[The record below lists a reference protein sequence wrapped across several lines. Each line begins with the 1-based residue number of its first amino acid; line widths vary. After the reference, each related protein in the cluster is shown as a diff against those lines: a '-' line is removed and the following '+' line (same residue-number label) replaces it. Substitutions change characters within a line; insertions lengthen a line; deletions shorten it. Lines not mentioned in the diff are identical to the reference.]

1 MGYKLP
7 DGRYVDDRGKIH
19 KNYNDALAES
29 RTRERFELERDMMR
43 KSNQHLAGVKND
55 QLVTARE
62 KRYLGWIPGLG
73 AGYDRRLEQ
82 LANDEEYARTALNAR
97 VSQMGSTQARMGL
110 ISVPPNV
117 EAPPDPEQETTAPE
131 VAPGLTRPD
140 TYGDPA
146 ERARESEMRRMMQQY
161 ASKEY
166 WATEEGKA
174 KRDLALQDR
183 YEGKDLAGYY
193 GAQKAVGIGGFDE
206 VISGLEQRDARYAK
220 GGDLRAWAEANKDLA
235 LREYLKQFPAM
246 EERGG
251 PDRIAVEQAMKDGTF
266 YAADGSPNPLGEES
280 QLVAGID
287 PGITMG
293 PPAGINA
300 EVNRGQIAE
309 IQATEPQRA
318 ATDTGTTTVDMQPLS
333 AVAQGSQQPAEPLAA
348 GNIPAGTLSPAGVD
362 LRERYKRMIQNG
374 ANSSSNY
381 GGGR

>member
-1 MGYKLP
+1 VANGKWVTVPANKTLSGRAERRWMQPSGELMTNEPGLFGGFVPTRINQAWQQLEYLGSQAEEGINRAGGYRPAGTKVAAAVP
-7 DGRYVDDRGKIH
+7 DLNAGMTGA
-19 KNYNDALAES
+19 NWP
-29 RTRERFELERDMMR
+29 
-43 KSNQHLAGVKND
+43 AGVP
-55 QLVTARE
+55 QPGTA
-62 KRYLGWIPGLG
+62 
-73 AGYDRRLEQ
+73 
-82 LANDEEYARTALNAR
+82 
-97 VSQMGSTQARMGL
+97 V
-110 ISVPPNV
+110 
-117 EAPPDPEQETTAPE
+117 DPASWSSG
-131 VAPGLTRPD
+131 APGQDAPD
-140 TYGDPA
+140 AYGDPA

-235 LREYLKQFPAM
+235 LREYLKQSPAM

-251 PDRIAVEQAMKDGTF
+251 PDRIAVEQAIKDGTF
-266 YAADGSPNPLGEES
+266 YAADGSPNPLGGKS

-300 EVNRGQIAE
+300 EVNRNQIAE
-309 IQATEPQRA
+309 IQARSQQAA

-333 AVAQGSQQPAEPLAA
+333 AVAQGFQQPAEPLAA
-348 GNIPAGTLSPAGVD
+348 GNIPPETLSPAGVD

>member
-1 MGYKLP
+1 VPVRRSSSATASRARRIAQQRQSMQAAASGAPIQLRDAFLGGLIPGGPAYGAER
-7 DGRYVDDRGKIH
+7 DGRQVLVQRGAAGTGANIAGSINFAGQTLDPLTVGKDVMWVPRGSQPTEIERLYGIGAGKVEPDRKPEPP
-19 KNYNDALAES
+19 A
-29 RTRERFELERDMMR
+29 
-43 KSNQHLAGVKND
+43 
-55 QLVTARE
+55 
-62 KRYLGWIPGLG
+62 PGL
-73 AGYDRRLEQ
+73 
-82 LANDEEYARTALNAR
+82 
-97 VSQMGSTQARMGL
+97 
-110 ISVPPNV
+110 
-117 EAPPDPEQETTAPE
+117 APPDA
-131 VAPGLTRPD
+131 
-140 TYGDPA
+140 YGDPA

-266 YAADGSPNPLGEES
+266 YPADGSPNPLGEKSE
-280 QLVAGID
+280 LITGID

-293 PPAGINA
+293 PPAGVIA
-300 EVNRGQIAE
+300 GVNHRQTAASQPTTA
-309 IQATEPQRA
+309 QAA
-318 ATDTGTTTVDMQPLS
+318 ATGTGITNGMQPLS
-333 AVAQGSQQPAEPLAA
+333 AAAQGSRQPAEPLAP
-348 GNIPAGTLSPAGVD
+348 GNIPDRTLNPAAVD
-362 LRERYKRMIQNG
+362 LRDQYKRMIQDGVNG
-374 ANSSSNY
+374 SSLY

>member
-1 MGYKLP
+1 MTDPWQWTQPVIAMPAWAQGVLQKQDKLKSGLENAEQMRAARGLLT
-7 DGRYVDDRGKIH
+7 GRPEPTVTERMAAS
-19 KNYNDALAES
+19 NPESWMTSTPRLAEGWRGMLGLRAVPVS
-29 RTRERFELERDMMR
+29 TASDPGTR
-43 KSNQHLAGVKND
+43 Q
-55 QLVTARE
+55 
-62 KRYLGWIPGLG
+62 PGT
-73 AGYDRRLEQ
+73 D
-82 LANDEEYARTALNAR
+82 
-97 VSQMGSTQARMGL
+97 
-110 ISVPPNV
+110 
-117 EAPPDPEQETTAPE
+117 APE
-131 VAPGLTRPD
+131 P
-140 TYGDPA
+140 YGDPA

-251 PDRIAVEQAMKDGTF
+251 PDRIAVEQAMKGGTF
-266 YAADGSPNPLGEES
+266 YAADGSPNPLGEKS

-300 EVNRGQIAE
+300 EVNRRQTAG
-309 IQATEPQRA
+309 IQATESQAA
-318 ATDTGTTTVDMQPLS
+318 ATGTGTNAPGMQPLS
-333 AVAQGSQQPAEPLAA
+333 AVAQGFQQPAEPLAA
-348 GNIPAGTLSPAGVD
+348 GNIPAETLSPTGVD

-374 ANSSSNY
+374 VNGSFLY
-381 GGGR
+381 GGGREF

>member
-1 MGYKLP
+1 MTDPWQWTQPVIAMPAWAQGVIQKKDRLKSGLEKAEQMRAARALLTGRPEPTVTERMAASNPESWMTSTSRPAEGWRGMLGLRDAPVETASDPGTRQPGIDAP
-7 DGRYVDDRGKIH
+7 D
-19 KNYNDALAES
+19 A
-29 RTRERFELERDMMR
+29 
-43 KSNQHLAGVKND
+43 
-55 QLVTARE
+55 
-62 KRYLGWIPGLG
+62 
-73 AGYDRRLEQ
+73 
-82 LANDEEYARTALNAR
+82 
-97 VSQMGSTQARMGL
+97 
-110 ISVPPNV
+110 
-117 EAPPDPEQETTAPE
+117 
-131 VAPGLTRPD
+131 
-140 TYGDPA
+140 YGDPA

-266 YAADGSPNPLGEES
+266 YAADGSPNPLGEKSE
-280 QLVAGID
+280 LITGID

-293 PPAGINA
+293 PPAGVIA
-300 EVNRGQIAE
+300 GVNHRQTAASQPTTA
-309 IQATEPQRA
+309 QAA
-318 ATDTGTTTVDMQPLS
+318 ATGTGTTTPGMQPLS
-333 AVAQGSQQPAEPLAA
+333 AAAQGSRQPAEPLAP
-348 GNIPAGTLSPAGVD
+348 GNIPDGTLNPAAVD
-362 LRERYKRMIQNG
+362 LREQFKRMIQKGVNG
-374 ANSSSNY
+374 SFLY

>member
-1 MGYKLP
+1 MADNIGDWADQYTLGDLAKGVRGGLQQAATWLNKYERSVRPTSFQEAAVGTPFVLNGKLGYKNASGQFQL
-7 DGRYVDDRGKIH
+7 RG
-19 KNYNDALAES
+19 DMDEGPES
-29 RTRERFELERDMMR
+29 PSSR
-43 KSNQHLAGVKND
+43 
-55 QLVTARE
+55 
-62 KRYLGWIPGLG
+62 
-73 AGYDRRLEQ
+73 
-82 LANDEEYARTALNAR
+82 
-97 VSQMGSTQARMGL
+97 
-110 ISVPPNV
+110 PPR
-117 EAPPDPEQETTAPE
+117 EAPPDPEQETTAPKL
-131 VAPGLTRPD
+131 APGLTRPD
-140 TYGDPA
+140 AYGDPA

-266 YAADGSPNPLGEES
+266 YAADGSPNPLGGKS

-300 EVNRGQIAE
+300 EVNRRQTAA
-309 IQATEPQRA
+309 IQARLPQAA
-318 ATDTGTTTVDMQPLS
+318 ATDTGTTTAGMQPLS
-333 AVAQGSQQPAEPLAA
+333 AVAQGFQQPAEPLAA
-348 GNIPAGTLSPAGVD
+348 GNIPAETLSPAGVD

-374 ANSSSNY
+374 VNGSSLY